1 MIIYDKVLTPQAYL
15 EIMTGNYYILK
26 KPNQVEEVEK
36 ILDKEEG
43 NGAYWT
49 YSLYDTPEVIENN
62 KNVVLVEFV
71 NITDA
76 SVQEHI
82 YRWCEIP
89 EELTREDFLKKLKE
103 L

>member
-15 EIMTGNYYILK
+15 ELMTGNYYSLK

-43 NGAYWT
+43 NGTCWT
-49 YSLYDTPEVIENN
+49 YSLYDTPEENN

-71 NITDA
+71 NITDE
-76 SVQEHI
+76 SEQEHI

-89 EELTREDFLKKLKE
+89 EDWTGEDFLRKLKE

>member
-1 MIIYDKVLTPQAYL
+1 MIIYDGVLTPQAYL
-15 EIMTGNYYILK
+15 VIMTGNYCILR

-49 YSLYDTPEVIENN
+49 YSLYDTSEVLENN

-71 NITDA
+71 NITDE
-76 SVQEHI
+76 SEQEHI
-82 YRWCEIP
+82 YRWCELP
-89 EELTREDFLKKLKE
+89 EDMTREEFFNKLKE